1 MTSRSALAATWLLSY
16 LNDNP
21 HFDSIMGDLEEF
33 RSEGRSQTWYWRQTL
48 VAVASHFVRDTW
60 SNKLLAFR
68 GLVLAW
74 ALMPAYNLGRLIA
87 VKASV
92 AGWSF
97 TPLLDFRRT
106 SALHL
111 FETSF
116 QEIPRSLGVARNAGS
131 QHLLAACAILFLI
144 ALIFGTATSLLV
156 GRLHSQHHKTIIA
169 LYVLTMLITVL
180 PNAGSLALAAYS
192 RRSLGT
198 VLHVLIY
205 CANNTALITGIV
217 AGGFLYQRAKRSTD
231 VLQGG

>member
-1 MTSRSALAATWLLSY
+1 MTTSRSALAATWLLSY

-48 VAVASHFVRDTW
+48 VAVASHFVRDIC

-116 QEIPRSLGVARNAGS
+116 QEIPGHWASQEMRARNIIGGMRDSVLDRLDLWNLHFLACGPIAFTTS
-131 QHLLAACAILFLI
+131 QDHHRALRIDDADHCAAERRQPCPRC
-144 ALIFGTATSLLV
+144 V
-156 GRLHSQHHKTIIA
+156 D
-169 LYVLTMLITVL
+169 
-180 PNAGSLALAAYS
+180 S

-198 VLHVLIY
+198 VLHVL
-205 CANNTALITGIV
+205 V
-217 AGGFLYQRAKRSTD
+217 
-231 VLQGG
+231 